1 MTSDDL
7 QLHSVSRM
15 VGAVMGAPFLVLV
28 GLALV
33 H

>member
-1 MTSDDL
+1 
-7 QLHSVSRM
+7 LHSVSRM